1 MEDNDTFRPSRS
13 KKREHIIKSMHGH
26 TQNREGALRDVSRAK
41 IPIDKS
47 KPRLTGCE
55 IYKKQ
60 SAPAGVQKKNDQRNV
75 TFGSM
80 GVN

>member
-1 MEDNDTFRPSRS
+1 MTHSDQVDQ
-13 KKREHIIKSMHGH
+13 KRENISLSPCMD
-26 TQNREGALRDVSRAK
+26 TQNREGALWDVSRAK

-47 KPRLTGCE
+47 KARLTGSE

-75 TFGSM
+75 TFGSI